1 MSTLT
6 KILIVLLTFLSVF
19 LCSMTVIYV
28 MTATNYKQAYESLQ
42 TDYAGLQEKSNTYE
56 QQVVEKT
63 RQIGELSN
71 KLDAEISS
79 LKADKA
85 KIEQDLKNITREKAD
100 LDERVKTLATA
111 ALKFEETVGGMQG
124 NLTQTRNELEQAR
137 GESIKLSKNLDE
149 ITQSLDE
156 KMAQLESANNEKKR
170 LLEEKDKLEKQIS
183 GKVVDFQ
190 PVTSTENGPA
200 VQAIESGN
208 PVSLQGKVTALE
220 GALATISI
228 GSADGVEKGMV
239 FHVTQND
246 NFICDIKITDVD
258 TEVSAGTLELVQQQP
273 RVGDIVSTTW

>member
-6 KILIVLLTFLSVF
+6 KILIVLLSLLSVY
-19 LCSMTVIYV
+19 LCSSVVIYV

-42 TDYAGLQEKSNTYE
+42 TEYAGLQEKNTANE

-71 KLDAEISS
+71 KLDAEISA

-85 KIEQDLKNITREKAD
+85 KIEQDLKTVTREKAD
-100 LDERVKTLATA
+100 LDERMKTLAAA

-124 NLTQTRNELEQAR
+124 SLTQTRNELDQAR

-156 KMAQLESANNEKKR
+156 KMAQLEAANKEKRR
-170 LLEEKDKLEKQIS
+170 LLEEKDNLEKQIS
-183 GKVVDFQ
+183 GKVVEFL
-190 PVTSTENGPA
+190 PVTPTETGAA

-220 GALATISI
+220 GQLATISI

-273 RVGDIVSTTW
+273 RLGDIVSTTW

>member
-1 MSTLT
+1 
-6 KILIVLLTFLSVF
+6 
-19 LCSMTVIYV
+19 MTVIYV

-100 LDERVKTLATA
+100 LDERVKTLAAA

-183 GKVVDFQ
+183 GKVVSFQ

-273 RVGDIVSTTW
+273 RIGDIVSTTW